1 MKRQLKPE
9 VLSAAIEALSS
20 LAYSA
25 TSRIRRIGNVSS
37 KRRAKARWAR
47 SVIAAS
53 KTSSPVSTVPS
64 NVQYDT
70 ATTRSLFGATGQPWC
85 QDEPRSAAVAVR
97 TSQTKVGTTDAGL
110 GVELGVEL
118 DVAVAAEVL
127 DGVLSIV
134 DDDVTSAV
142 GLSAEPVVP
151 VDDADEAT
159 PLGTVGPRSQPL
171 NATSD
176 TRATAAAAA
185 CPRDTVRP
193 AARDPVMSVEVVPED
208 LGAARVAQLRHRL
221 GLDLADPL
229 AGHAVDLPDLVE
241 RLRLAVGEAEPH
253 RDHSGLAL
261 GERVEHRMEL
271 LLEQR
276 EAHRVGRDLSLI
288 H

>member
-25 TSRIRRIGNVSS
+25 TFRIRRIGNVSS

-70 ATTRSLFGATGQPWC
+70 ATTRSLFGSTGQPWF
-85 QDEPRSAAVAVR
+85 QDEPRSAAVAGR

-110 GVELGVEL
+110 GVGLG
-118 DVAVAAEVL
+118 VAVAAEVV

-134 DDDVTSAV
+134 DDGVTRAV

-151 VDDADEAT
+151 VDDADAAT

-171 NATSD
+171 SATSD

-185 CPRDTVRP
+185 CPRDTVGP
-193 AARDPVMSVEVVPED
+193 AARDPVMSVEVVAQSGRLNAVRVGIPD
-208 LGAARVAQLRHRL
+208 GRAASVVACNILDGLGAAP
-221 GLDLADPL
+221 G
-229 AGHAVDLPDLVE
+229 
-241 RLRLAVGEAEPH
+241 
-253 RDHSGLAL
+253 
-261 GERVEHRMEL
+261 
-271 LLEQR
+271 
-276 EAHRVGRDLSLI
+276 
-288 H
+288 

>member
-25 TSRIRRIGNVSS
+25 TFRIRRIGNVSS

-70 ATTRSLFGATGQPWC
+70 ATTRRLFGPAGQPWC

-97 TSQTKVGTTDAGL
+97 TSQTKVGTTDA
-110 GVELGVEL
+110 
-118 DVAVAAEVL
+118 
-127 DGVLSIV
+127 
-134 DDDVTSAV
+134 
-142 GLSAEPVVP
+142 EP
-151 VDDADEAT
+151 DADAAT

-176 TRATAAAAA
+176 TRA
-185 CPRDTVRP
+185 
-193 AARDPVMSVEVVPED
+193 
-208 LGAARVAQLRHRL
+208 
-221 GLDLADPL
+221 
-229 AGHAVDLPDLVE
+229 
-241 RLRLAVGEAEPH
+241 
-253 RDHSGLAL
+253 
-261 GERVEHRMEL
+261 
-271 LLEQR
+271 
-276 EAHRVGRDLSLI
+276 
-288 H
+288 